1 MDFFALLYSWLVSLY
16 GSDLDAFLCNPDKGM
31 NYIIIGLLTLGISLL
46 FAVLYYIVFDRPKWA
61 HWWCWMIAFGI
72 NCILNFWWV
81 EQSILQDLYD
91 GDMDVLNEQTGKMVC
106 YVQEGNCFMFGV
118 ANMILAILLF
128 VVFSVICRFFSTN
141 VKYSPLCK

>member
-1 MDFFALLYSWLVSLY
+1 MDFFALLYSWLVNWY

-31 NYIIIGLLTLGISLL
+31 NYVILGLGTLIIS
-46 FAVLYYIVFDRPKWA
+46 FFVAFLYYVVFDKPKWA
-61 HWWCWMIAFGI
+61 HWWCWIIALGI
-72 NCILNFWWV
+72 NGFLNFWWGWQPV
-81 EQSILQDLYD
+81 LQNYYD

>member
-1 MDFFALLYSWLVSLY
+1 MDFFAILYSWLVNWY
-16 GSDLDAFLCNPDKGM
+16 GSDLDAFLCNPDKGL
-31 NYIIIGLLTLGISLL
+31 NYIIIGMFTLGIS
-46 FAVLYYIVFDRPKWA
+46 FIVAFLYYIAFDRPKWA

-91 GDMDVLNEQTGKMVC
+91 GDMDVLNEQTGKMVR

-118 ANMILAILLF
+118 ANMILASLAF
-128 VVFSVICRFFSTN
+128 VVFSLILRFFSTN